1 MDIKRLAQSKEKNIF
16 TGVHMTVASLFS
28 DMILIGVFMLA
39 GFFVREIVKPIQK
52 LFLPASLIGGLLAL
66 ILGQQMLGLV
76 EIPES
81 FSKFSNVLIAPI
93 MAALLFGVTINKKKV
108 VGYMDYICVEQGIYG
123 MQMAVGAALGA
134 LLAVLW
140 PGLPKGWGT
149 MGVFAFQG
157 GHGNAG
163 AAGQTYENLGIPE
176 NLSVGMVLA
185 TFGLIMAMLVGMV
198 VVNIGV
204 RKGWT
209 KFVKDAQK
217 QPDWYYGGVLPEEKR
232 SSIGSTVTSSI
243 GINHLALQG
252 GWLLAAVY
260 AGRLLI
266 KAVGLV
272 WPGVSVLPTVIQ
284 GILGGAII
292 WNLAKAVKLD
302 RYIDV
307 KTIKHVSGFL
317 LEVVVLT
324 AMATL
329 DIELIST
336 YIVPIVIYTAICCAL
351 TLAMS
356 LGFCKLFCKEE
367 WFEKAL
373 MAFGVGT
380 GNTATGLAL
389 VRAVDPDSNSS
400 APDNH
405 GIYSAVMCWKEA
417 FGGLVPMWT
426 MSGIGMTVGVGGV
439 MCAIC
444 IVGCI
449 LFVRPSRKTA

>member
-1 MDIKRLAQSKEKNIF
+1 
-16 TGVHMTVASLFS
+16 MTVASLFS

-93 MAALLFGVTINKKKV
+93 MAALLFGVTINRKKV
-108 VGYMDYICVEQGIYG
+108 VGYLDYICVEQGIYG

-134 LLAVLW
+134 LLAVVW

-176 NLSVGMVLA
+176 NMSVGMVLA
-185 TFGLIMAMLVGMV
+185 TFGLIMAMLVGMI

-272 WPGVSVLPTVIQ
+272 WPGVSVLPSVIQ
-284 GILGGAII
+284 GILGGAIV
-292 WNLAKAVKLD
+292 WNAAKAVKLD

-351 TLAMS
+351 TLTIS
-356 LGFCKLFCKEE
+356 LVFCKLFCKEE

-417 FGGLVPMWT
+417 FAGLVPMWT
-426 MSGIGMTVGVGGV
+426 MSGIGMTVGVGGA
-439 MCAIC
+439 MFAIC
-444 IVGCI
+444 IIVGCI
-449 LFVRPSRKTA
+449 LFVRPNRKTA

>member
-367 WFEKAL
+367 WFEKQHT
-373 MAFGVGT
+373 AFS
-380 GNTATGLAL
+380 LL
-389 VRAVDPDSNSS
+389 
-400 APDNH
+400 
-405 GIYSAVMCWKEA
+405 
-417 FGGLVPMWT
+417 
-426 MSGIGMTVGVGGV
+426 
-439 MCAIC
+439 
-444 IVGCI
+444 
-449 LFVRPSRKTA
+449 

>member
-1 MDIKRLAQSKEKNIF
+1 
-16 TGVHMTVASLFS
+16 MTVASLFS

-39 GFFVREIVKPIQK
+39 GYLFREVVKPIQK
-52 LFLPASLIGGLLAL
+52 LFLPASLIGGLIAL

-81 FSKFSNVLIAPI
+81 FSKFSNVLIAPV
-93 MAALLFGVTINKKKV
+93 MAALLFGVTINRKKV
-108 VGYMDYICVEQGIYG
+108 VGYLDYICVEQGIYG
-123 MQMAVGAALGA
+123 MQMCVGAGLGA

-163 AAGQTYENLGIPE
+163 AAGETYASLGIPE

-185 TFGLIMAMLVGMV
+185 TFGLIIATLVGMI

-204 RKGWT
+204 RKGWAS
-209 KFVKDAQK
+209 FVKDPQK
-217 QPDWYYGGVLPEEKR
+217 QPDWYYGGALPADKR
-232 SSIGSTVTSSI
+232 TAIGNTVTSSI

-252 GWLLAAVY
+252 AWLMIAVY
-260 AGRLLI
+260 AGKMLI
-266 KAVGLV
+266 KFVGLF
-272 WPGVSVLPTVIQ
+272 WSGVSVLPSVIQ
-284 GILGGAII
+284 GILGGAIV
-292 WNLAKAVKLD
+292 WNLAKLLKLD
-302 RYIDV
+302 KYIDV
-307 KTIKHVSGFL
+307 KTIKHLSGFL

-329 DIELIST
+329 DIELIT
-336 YIVPIVIYTAICCAL
+336 TFIVPILLYTSICCAI

-389 VRAVDPDSNSS
+389 VRAVDPDSQSG

-405 GIYSAVMCWKEA
+405 GVYSAVMCWKEIFA
-417 FGGLVPMWT
+417 GLIPMWT
-426 MSGIGMTVGVGGV
+426 MTGVGMTMGVGGV
-439 MCAIC
+439 MCLIC
-444 IVGCI
+444 LAVGFI
-449 LFVRPSRKTA
+449 LFVRPKNSQKA

>member
-1 MDIKRLAQSKEKNIF
+1 
-16 TGVHMTVASLFS
+16 MTVASLFS

-329 DIELIST
+329 DIVFFFNDTATTE
-336 YIVPIVIYTAICCAL
+336 IYTAICCAL

-417 FGGLVPMWT
+417 FAGLVPMWT

-444 IVGCI
+444 IIVGCI